1 MPSRFSEP
9 GDVTAVTI
17 RQTTQATA
25 FRDIIV
31 VGASRGGLK
40 ALCALT
46 QGLPAGLPAAVLIV
60 LHTGADSPRL
70 LADILGRCTPL
81 PVAYA
86 IAGKDIRPGH
96 IYVAPPGAHLIVVPP
111 GHIGLDSGPKV
122 HHSRPAADRL
132 FQTAAAVYAQRVIG
146 VVLTGGDGD
155 GTDGLR
161 AIKTAGGVSIV
172 QQPAEAVDP
181 SMPISAIRDDVP
193 DHCLAVADMGSL
205 LAALVDPSMG
215 GEKIP
220 GAAMAGQREA
230 AAEGALPVT

>member
-1 MPSRFSEP
+1 MS
-9 GDVTAVTI
+9 I
-17 RQTTQATA
+17 RQTRQATP

-40 ALCALT
+40 ALCTLT
-46 QGLPAGLPAAVLIV
+46 RGLPAGLPAAVLIV

-81 PVAYA
+81 PVSYA
-86 IAGKDIRPGH
+86 IAGEDVRPRH

-111 GHIGLDSGPKV
+111 GHIALDPGAKV

-146 VVLTGGDGD
+146 IVLTGGDGD

-161 AIKTAGGVSIV
+161 AIKDAGGVSVV
-172 QQPAEAVDP
+172 QQPAEALDP
-181 SMPISAIRDDVP
+181 SMPISAIQDEMP
-193 DHCLAVADMGSL
+193 DYCLAVADMGSL
-205 LAALVDPSMG
+205 LAVLVGPLMG
-215 GEKIP
+215 DEKPP
-220 GAAMAGQREA
+220 GAALAGHREA
-230 AAEGALPVT
+230 AAESALPVT